1 MSLAVGEGCVAIVRR
16 VDEGAPNRFVG
27 YGVDH
32 RAVNNVRLVF
42 ELLVLPGSRYVSG
55 ISRKKDDQD
64 KP

>member
-1 MSLAVGEGCVAIVRR
+1 
-16 VDEGAPNRFVG
+16 
-27 YGVDH
+27 
-32 RAVNNVRLVF
+32 VNNVRLVF